1 MRGFITTS
9 VLFILLVI
17 GMFLNYFF
25 VNEVH
30 DHMHSLAKMISTDD
44 IKKNESVIIELQ
56 NYWDKKNAF
65 LCLSVSFREIDELSC
80 SLDSLEAANKNYDK
94 VQIAI
99 YKEHL
104 QNDID
109 AIMRLERIS
118 IKNIL

>member
-9 VLFILLVI
+9 VLFILLLI
-17 GMFLNYFF
+17 GMVLNYFF

-30 DHMHSLAKMISTDD
+30 DHMHSLVKMISTDD